1 MRSFFL
7 VFAGLLLVPTLVLA
21 GSADTLLDSKQQ
33 LDVRADG
40 GYSKDVR
47 ESYRVNDAGGIK
59 VFSQYPLSFSPQHEV
74 LTIVEAYTRTPD
86 GRRIDVTPD
95 KILLQ
100 QTSESAD
107 APLFDDR
114 MVKNVVFPALEVGA
128 TVTIHY
134 RRDVKRAILPGVFW
148 LYDTFPRNEEV
159 RSADIT
165 IRAPASLPLYAEAIE
180 LKGGEEDSGTPG
192 VRQWHWHLARQQA
205 EVFERGAVDSDDV
218 SPRLAVTSLPSYDE
232 LGRHYSVRA
241 TPQAAVTPY
250 IATLAREI
258 MQGSGSRREAAA
270 RLYRWVQT
278 RIRYVAIYL
287 GDGGVVPHEAET
299 IARVRYGDCKDH
311 VTLYQALLA
320 AVGIE
325 SRPVLVNA
333 EYAWWVPKVALPLG
347 IFNHAINYL
356 PEFDLYA
363 DSTALNLPF
372 GVLTDAEQGKPALV
386 IANDGS
392 LSSLRR
398 LPVATPQSDQVRV
411 LTHLKLEA
419 DGSLVGRSEVEESGV
434 YEYFAR
440 QVFASLA
447 DGEEPQA
454 AATGLRGK
462 GLLGNGDLHEDLA
475 PGRPY
480 RFLTRFELPD
490 FIDPTAPAAL
500 IATSGLESSSGL
512 SSFARDATLL
522 NARKYPMPLLNGT
535 REETVFL
542 KLGPASHIGAL
553 PRNVDVTSR
562 VGRYQASY
570 RLDGDTVIAQ
580 RKLTIA
586 RSSVVLPADEYDD
599 LHRLGRAVARDLRT
613 QILLP

>member
-1 MRSFFL
+1 MMLAPSF
-7 VFAGLLLVPTLVLA
+7 ALA
-21 GSADTLLDSKQQ
+21 ESADTLLDSRQT
-33 LDVRADG
+33 LEVRADG

-59 VFSQYPLSFSPQHEV
+59 VFSQYPLSFSPQHET

-100 QTSESAD
+100 QSAESAD

-114 MVKNVVFPALEVGA
+114 MVKNVVFPALEAGA

-134 RRDVKRAILPGVFW
+134 RRDVRQAILPGVFW
-148 LYDTFPRNEEV
+148 LYDSFPRNEEV

-180 LKGGEEDSGTPG
+180 LEGGEEASGTPG
-192 VRQWHWHLARQQA
+192 VRQWHWHLGRQKA
-205 EVFERGAVDSDDV
+205 EVIERGAVDADDV

-232 LGRHYSVRA
+232 LGRRYSQRA
-241 TPQAAVTPY
+241 TPQARVTPY
-250 IATLAREI
+250 IASLAQEI
-258 MQGSGSRREAAA
+258 TAGSRNRREAAA
-270 RLYRWVQT
+270 RLYRWVQLHV
-278 RIRYVAIYL
+278 RYVAIYL

-320 AVGIE
+320 AVGID

-333 EYAWWVPKVALPLG
+333 EYAWWVPQVALPLG

-356 PEFDLYA
+356 PEFDIYA

-372 GVLTDAEQGKPALV
+372 GVLTDAEQGKSALV
-386 IANDGS
+386 IANDGG
-392 LSSLRR
+392 LSSLQR

-411 LTHLKLEA
+411 LTHLQLQA
-419 DGSLVGRSEVEESGV
+419 DGSLTGRSEVEESGV

-440 QVFASLA
+440 QVFASLS

-462 GLLGNGDLHEDLA
+462 GLIGNGDLREDLRS
-475 PGRPY
+475 GHPY

-490 FIDPTAPAAL
+490 FIDPTAPSAL
-500 IATSGLESSSGL
+500 IATSGLESGSGL

-522 NARKYPMPLLNGT
+522 NVRKFPMPLLNGT
-535 REETVFL
+535 REEVVFL
-542 KLGPASHIGAL
+542 HLRPSTRIGNL
-553 PRNVDVTSR
+553 PRDVDVTSR
-562 VGRYQASY
+562 IGRYHAHY
-570 RLDGDTVIAQ
+570 RLDGDTVVAE

-586 RSSVVLPADEYDD
+586 RNTVIVPASDYGE
-599 LHRLGRAVARDLRT
+599 LRLLGRAVARDLRT